1 MTNRFDSR
9 KKHASVNEPFPHR
22 EFVRASVQVQ
32 ATRYFQPKHHASA
45 LIVSWSTCL
54 TRCRM
59 A

>member
-9 KKHASVNEPFPHR
+9 KKHASVNEPFLHR
-22 EFVRASVQVQ
+22 EFVRASLQVQ

-45 LIVSWSTCL
+45 LINSWSTFQ
-54 TRCRM
+54 THCRM